1 MVQTDLS
8 ILTALLCGAKERK
21 SPPHLSGQE
30 KCLNPYLVYRV
41 ALPILADQDIFLEDI
56 SYEEFEQDDLQ
67 PVARFFLSNWPSSY
81 YTCVLAD
88 GAVSLPAQAKK
99 MKQFC

>member
-30 KCLNPYLVYRV
+30 KCL
-41 ALPILADQDIFLEDI
+41 EDI
-56 SYEEFEQDDLQ
+56 CYEEFEQDDLQ

>member
-41 ALPILADQDIFLEDI
+41 ALPILADQDI
-56 SYEEFEQDDLQ
+56 
-67 PVARFFLSNWPSSY
+67 
-81 YTCVLAD
+81 CVLAD

>member
-41 ALPILADQDIFLEDI
+41 ALPILADQDIFLEEI
-56 SYEEFEQDDLQ
+56 SYEEFEQVQ
-67 PVARFFLSNWPSSY
+67 AAISPVSGRAGPAR
-81 YTCVLAD
+81 
-88 GAVSLPAQAKK
+88 GRRGRRK
-99 MKQFC
+99 